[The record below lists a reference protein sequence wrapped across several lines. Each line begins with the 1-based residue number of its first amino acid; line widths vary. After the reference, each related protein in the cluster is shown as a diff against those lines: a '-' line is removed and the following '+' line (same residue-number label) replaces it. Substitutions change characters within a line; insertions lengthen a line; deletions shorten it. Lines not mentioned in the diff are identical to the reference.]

1 MRAEEGLTNLS
12 HGTTMR
18 VIGGVTAS
26 VEEHIFEEIKRYVGF
41 DEFDEQRLH
50 AMGPRVSPHAEA
62 VSGEFYARIVAHPGA
77 RKSITGGD
85 AQVFALRHTLT
96 GWIRELF
103 AGPWDLA
110 YYERRARIGRR
121 HVEIDLPQQYM
132 FTAMNTI
139 RGALTRVVADSAE
152 STEAACHDVL
162 ALDRLL
168 DIELAVM
175 LHTYREDSQTRLQRN
190 ERLATVGQFAASIAH
205 ELRNP
210 LGVIESSSFLLRKRI
225 GEPTEAV
232 SRHLDKIDAQVRV
245 SNRIITGLLDLVRD
259 VPATPREVTAT
270 ELLAAAIEALPQCAL
285 RVEVT
290 VEPDLHV
297 RVDPDQFRQ
306 ILINLF
312 TNACDAA
319 GPTGHVVASVRSDG
333 ADVVFL
339 VNDDGPGI
347 APEIEARLFEPLVS
361 TKVRGIGLGLA
372 LCRRLAERNGAR
384 VMLTRGPLR
393 GAAFEVRVARLG
405 EVR

>member
-1 MRAEEGLTNLS
+1 
-12 HGTTMR
+12 
-18 VIGGVTAS
+18 
-26 VEEHIFEEIKRYVGF
+26 VEEHILEEIKRYVGF
-41 DEFDEQRLH
+41 DGADGERLR
-50 AMGPRVSPHAEA
+50 AMAPRVAPHAEA
-62 VSGEFYARIVAHPGA
+62 VSTEFYERIVAHPGA
-77 RKSITGGD
+77 SKSITGGD
-85 AQVFALRHTLT
+85 TQVFALRHTLT

-103 AGPWDLA
+103 EGPWDLA
-110 YYERRARIGRR
+110 WYERRARIGRR

-139 RGALTRVVADSAE
+139 RGALTRILSETAE
-152 STEAACHDVL
+152 THEGACLDVL

-175 LHTYREDSQTRLQRN
+175 LHTYREDTLARLQRT

-225 GEPTEAV
+225 GEPTDAV
-232 SRHLDKIDAQVRV
+232 TRHLDKIDAQVRV

-259 VPATPREVTAT
+259 VPATPREVPAN
-270 ELLAAAIEALPQCAL
+270 ELLAAALEAVPQCTQ

-290 VEPDLHV
+290 AEPGVRV

-306 ILINLF
+306 ILVNLL

-319 GPTGHVVASVRSDG
+319 GPAGRVAASLRADGPDAVFVVS
-333 ADVVFL
+333 
-339 VNDDGPGI
+339 DDGPGI
-347 APEIEARLFEPLVS
+347 APEIQARLFEPLVS

-384 VMLTRGPLR
+384 VTLTDGPLR

-405 EVR
+405 EAP